1 MSLEF
6 DRNEKVLIAALEASS
21 DGILISDDKGNVL
34 YVNSAYEETTGLK
47 KRQMI
52 GKNLRDLLEDKVF
65 NMAASLSVLE
75 DEKTVSIMH
84 KYVTGKKA
92 LTTASPIYD
101 EYEKIIGV
109 VCNTRNIS
117 ELIKLK
123 SELNESK
130 MLTQKYSDELKKL
143 RELQMQCKDI
153 VFKSKVMGEILEFAS
168 KAACFDSTVLIY
180 GQSGS
185 GKEVLA
191 KFIHQQSNRK
201 NGPFI
206 KVNCAAIPNELFESE
221 FFGYDPGSFT
231 GAAQKG
237 KPGLFELAND
247 GTILLDEVGELPL
260 VVQSKLLRLIQER
273 EFFRLGASKSVKINV
288 RILAATNKDLLDEV
302 KKGNFR
308 EDLYFRLNVIPIKIP
323 SLSERREDISELAMH
338 FIENLNRRYKKN
350 VTISPESL
358 DIMTNYSWPG
368 NIRELQNLIE
378 YLFITNTDGEIGIE
392 LLPPKLLTERFLL
405 EKDSKNKKTNLK
417 LEDMMAVL
425 EKNIIISTLKNH
437 TSLRKAAIS
446 LGINVSTLSR
456 KIKKYEIEP
465 INMD

>member
-65 NMAASLSVLE
+65 NVAASLSVLE

-153 VFKSKVMGEILEFAS
+153 VFRSKVMGEILEFAS

-237 KPGLFELAND
+237 KPGLFELANE

-378 YLFITNTDGEIGIE
+378 YLFIINTNGEIGIE
-392 LLPPKLLTERFLL
+392 NLPPQLLTEQLMS
-405 EKDSKNKKTNLK
+405 EKDSNNKKANVK
-417 LEDMMAVL
+417 LEDMMSIL
-425 EKNIIISTLKNH
+425 EKNIITSTLKNH
-437 TSLRKAAIS
+437 SSLRKAAS
-446 LGINVSTLSR
+446 ALGINPSTLSR
-456 KIKKYEIEP
+456 KIKKYEIEKL
-465 INMD
+465 I